1 MLGINI
7 CFSSVIYLDDK
18 LFRYLAI
25 TQCDLK
31 TVGDEFNKKPYALA
45 VQKGSPLKDQ
55 LNDA

>member
-1 MLGINI
+1 M
-7 CFSSVIYLDDK
+7 YLDDK
-18 LFRYLAI
+18 LFRYLAM